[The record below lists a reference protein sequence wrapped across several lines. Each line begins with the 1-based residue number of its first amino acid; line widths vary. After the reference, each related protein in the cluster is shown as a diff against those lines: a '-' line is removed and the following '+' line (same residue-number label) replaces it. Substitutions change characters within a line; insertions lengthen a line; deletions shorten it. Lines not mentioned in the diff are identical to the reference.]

1 VLLENAKARRIE
13 VKVFSLLQGLNH
25 ME

>member
-1 VLLENAKARRIE
+1 LLENAKARRIE